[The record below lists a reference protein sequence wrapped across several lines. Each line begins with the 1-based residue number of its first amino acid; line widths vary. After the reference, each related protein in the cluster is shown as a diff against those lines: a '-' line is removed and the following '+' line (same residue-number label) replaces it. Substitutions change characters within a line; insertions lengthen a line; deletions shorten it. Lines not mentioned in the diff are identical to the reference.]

1 MEDKFM
7 EKIAL
12 TQKNI
17 LNLILDYSQTL
28 GPDTYNEALT
38 LFTSKNF
45 SAALVQPL
53 SNSCVVLKNKISGS
67 TGKQTHIHVTG
78 DNRYFFYSEA
88 EIQNQSNSSDRRVHV
103 DVSISNINDLIDNS
117 QTFAGLDIKT
127 SSTLTKVAYR
137 QNENPQVQVSKTS
150 QDGADFMKLRNN
162 LYVDDLLIFLKYAT
176 PGNNG
181 YRLFALGI
189 PSEFYTSKYYIPT
202 NHLKHIEGQGNV
214 SVKTALK
221 EISESIGV
229 GLMID
234 KADDI
239 EDSIYQELVDN
250 AEADDDDGVYTAE
263 KYEGN
268 SDGKAISSNRPSTNP
283 RLGKSAIKHNG
294 FKCIFAS
301 DTDPHHTFMKPDNTP
316 YMEIHHLIPVG
327 QQSNFINKLDTK
339 ANLVPVCPLCHRKLH
354 HGKKSDVD
362 MLLAKLFAERSSLL
376 IQSGLDKTNNGTPLT
391 EDLLKSFY

>member
-1 MEDKFM
+1 M
-7 EKIAL
+7 EKTAI

-28 GPDTYNEALT
+28 GPDAYNEALT

-45 SAALVQPL
+45 TDALVLPL

-67 TGKQTHIHVTG
+67 TGKQTHIHITG
-78 DNRYFFYSEA
+78 DNRYFFYSDA
-88 EIQNQSNSSDRRVHV
+88 EIQNPSNSTDRRVHV
-103 DVSISNINDLIDNS
+103 DVSISNITNLIDRS
-117 QTFAGLDIKT
+117 QTFTGLDIKT

-150 QDGADFMKLRNN
+150 QDGPDFMKLRNN
-162 LYVDDLLIFLKYAT
+162 LYVDDLLIFLKYTT

-189 PSEFYTSKYYIPT
+189 PSVFYTGKYYIT
-202 NHLKHIEGQGNV
+202 TSHLKHIEGQGNV

-229 GLMID
+229 GVMID
-234 KADDI
+234 KSDDI
-239 EDSIYQELVDN
+239 EDAIYQELVDN
-250 AEADDDDGVYTAE
+250 AEADDDDDVYTAE
-263 KYEGN
+263 RYEGN
-268 SDGKAISSNRPSTNP
+268 SEGKAISSNRPSTNP

-294 FKCIFAS
+294 FKCIFSS
-301 DTDPHHTFMKPDNTP
+301 DNNPHPTFLKPDNTP
-316 YMEIHHLIPVG
+316 YMEVHHLIPVV

-354 HGKKSDVD
+354 HGRKHEVD
-362 MLLAKLFAERSSLL
+362 MLLAHLFAERSSLL
-376 IQSGLDKTNNGTPLT
+376 IQSGLDKTTDGTLLT
-391 EDLLKSFY
+391 EELLKSFY